1 MQARNSGMSM
11 LTEWYRRLVVS
22 WSKPRHWQMRP
33 GTVDRRVF
41 RTVVMG
47 NEYQLPARF
56 GPEDVVLDVGAHTG
70 SFACAVLRR
79 GAGTVYCCEA
89 DEATFRLLKDNL
101 EPYGERARPVHG
113 AVWKSDARSP
123 LVHFEKSNGAQGG
136 AGSVTDY
143 GSGMAVPVIRFDDLV
158 EQIGRQ
164 HPRGIRLVKL
174 DCAGSEW
181 PILLT
186 SSTLPR
192 IDAICGEYHLGEFPA
207 VFQVPGHGCFTT
219 ALLQEHLQNQGFNV
233 KLEHHEHHPK
243 TGLFFAQNRRARQVA
258 PAVVRQAG

>member
-1 MQARNSGMSM
+1 MGL
-11 LTEWYRRLVVS
+11 LTDWYRRLAAS
-22 WSKPRHWQMRP
+22 WNQPRHWQMRP
-33 GTVDRRVF
+33 GGTDRRVF

-47 NEYQLPARF
+47 NEYRLPARF
-56 GPEDVVLDVGAHTG
+56 GPHDVVLDIGAQTG

-89 DEATFRLLKDNL
+89 DEGACRLLKENL
-101 EPYGERARPVHG
+101 EPYGARARAIHG
-113 AVWKSDARSP
+113 AVWKSDARTP
-123 LVHFEKSNGAQGG
+123 LVHFHRTHDTE
-136 AGSVTDY
+136 AGTGRVTDFDV
-143 GSGMAVPVIRFDDLV
+143 GIAVPVIRFDELV

-164 HPRGIRLVKL
+164 HPRGIRLLKL

-192 IDAICGEYHLGEFPA
+192 IDAICGEYHLGDFPA
-207 VFQVPGHGCFTT
+207 VFQVPGHACFTT
-219 ALLQEHLQNQGFNV
+219 ALLQEYLQGQGFNV
-233 KLEHHEHHPK
+233 KVEHSEHDPR

-258 PAVVRQAG
+258 PGAMRRAS

>member
-1 MQARNSGMSM
+1 MSK
-11 LTEWYRRLVVS
+11 LTEWYRRLVTS
-22 WSKPRHWQMRP
+22 WSQPRHWQMRP

-47 NEYQLPARF
+47 NEYRLPARF
-56 GPEDVVLDVGAHTG
+56 GPQDVVLDVGAHTG

-89 DEATFRLLKDNL
+89 DEAAFRLLKENL
-101 EPYGERARPVHG
+101 EPYGVRARPVHG
-113 AVWKSDARSP
+113 AVWKSDTQSP
-123 LVHFEKSNGAQGG
+123 LLHFHKTAGM
-136 AGSVTDY
+136 GSVADY
-143 GSGMAVPVIRFDDLV
+143 DAGTAVPVVRFDELV

-164 HPRGIRLVKL
+164 HPLGIRLLKL

-219 ALLQEHLQNQGFNV
+219 ALLQEHLQSQGFNV
-233 KLEHHEHHPK
+233 KIEHHDHNPR
-243 TGLFFAQNRRARQVA
+243 TGLFFAQNRRARQAA
-258 PAVVRQAG
+258 PGIVRQAG